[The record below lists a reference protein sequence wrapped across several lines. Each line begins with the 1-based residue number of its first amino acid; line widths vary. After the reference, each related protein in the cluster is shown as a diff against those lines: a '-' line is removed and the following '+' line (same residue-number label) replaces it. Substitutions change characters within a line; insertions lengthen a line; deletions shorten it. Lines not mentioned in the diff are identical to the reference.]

1 MWDNLVD
8 TFKSG
13 YCEGDPGVR
22 QFDRE
27 PVCSRCRTS
36 GDHWTRGCPTK
47 ASSASSGTDDA
58 IVSSLFCRVLDQ
70 PEEQIDL
77 ARRLF
82 EL

>member
-1 MWDNLVD
+1 MLTMQDLRRPLD
-8 TFKSG
+8 KGT
-13 YCEGDPGVR
+13 
-22 QFDRE
+22 
-27 PVCSRCRTS
+27 
-36 GDHWTRGCPTK
+36 PTK

-82 EL
+82 KL